1 MPAPLT
7 IYRIDRDGAAEVHD
21 ALGLLV
27 RVDVDGAPARRLSP
41 ADAAALAEVGAR
53 AIAARLEGR

>member
-1 MPAPLT
+1 MTALYV
-7 IYRIDRDGAAEVHD
+7 IRRDMDGTAEVHD

-41 ADAAALAEVGAR
+41 GDAAALAEVGAR